1 MALRLFDLMYSQ
13 QLYEV
18 GIIISVLQMPTI
30 GKLGKFCS
38 LTDSGVGESQAVLIP
53 HPKLMLL
60 LFLI

>member
-1 MALRLFDLMYSQ
+1 MYSQ

-38 LTDSGVGESQAVLIP
+38 LTDSGFGESQAVLIP
-53 HPKLMLL
+53 DLKRMLL
-60 LFLI
+60 PFLL